1 MGNKRYEIQNYYDEN
16 FQKYKSADDD
26 MDKGMENPI
35 FKIINSQKSADDDMD
50 KGMNNPIF
58 KIINSQKNIDEN
70 RINPYPTMPAYIPP
84 SINASNDGYYQN
96 LKQEF
101 TPSNNNYFYNVKQEF
116 TPSNND
122 LLYQQKEEIKKKF
135 DKFISKF
142 PCLLKYNNDSGI
154 EAYNSCLNKIPL
166 QKIKFEEE
174 NKYTVNEIKS
184 DKKTSLINNVGV
196 SFGISVLQNDVNF
209 KGNINNPHK
218 YKVSS
223 KYVVVKKIL
232 YSMSISKEDISIN
245 EVYLKKIKN
254 IADSVDS
261 DERKAKKLN
270 SLLKETGFYI
280 PLKAYIG
287 GKLEID
293 TEGENE
299 EKTKELIASFKAD
312 LDFKVF
318 TNKNSFE
325 IKKKFERTK
334 TYSMLKTM
342 KIGGDTNKKLE
353 DWVSTVDFDN
363 AEIIEYTE
371 IRDITDFIDEKLKEK
386 LEGPINKVIEIYEL
400 RGEYLRKMKELRNN
414 KGELRYENRNDN
426 LKIGYCQKVRGI
438 ICDESESFSV
448 DSKTLLD
455 GKKNVQKT
463 IMDAAIVGIEI
474 INNCKESKNASFTF
488 ENPILNENK
497 KYIDITFQS
506 RKKKGIM
513 DFAIKIYTMKF
524 PE

>member
-1 MGNKRYEIQNYYDEN
+1 
-16 FQKYKSADDD
+16 
-26 MDKGMENPI
+26 
-35 FKIINSQKSADDDMD
+35 
-50 KGMNNPIF
+50 
-58 KIINSQKNIDEN
+58 
-70 RINPYPTMPAYIPP
+70 
-84 SINASNDGYYQN
+84 
-96 LKQEF
+96 
-101 TPSNNNYFYNVKQEF
+101 
-116 TPSNND
+116 
-122 LLYQQKEEIKKKF
+122 
-135 DKFISKF
+135 
-142 PCLLKYNNDSGI
+142 
-154 EAYNSCLNKIPL
+154 
-166 QKIKFEEE
+166 
-174 NKYTVNEIKS
+174 
-184 DKKTSLINNVGV
+184 
-196 SFGISVLQNDVNF
+196 
-209 KGNINNPHK
+209 
-218 YKVSS
+218 
-223 KYVVVKKIL
+223 
-232 YSMSISKEDISIN
+232 
-245 EVYLKKIKN
+245 
-254 IADSVDS
+254 
-261 DERKAKKLN
+261 
-270 SLLKETGFYI
+270 
-280 PLKAYIG
+280 
-287 GKLEID
+287 
-293 TEGENE
+293 
-299 EKTKELIASFKAD
+299 
-312 LDFKVF
+312 
-318 TNKNSFE
+318 
-325 IKKKFERTK
+325 
-334 TYSMLKTM
+334 MLKTM

-474 INNCKESKNASFTF
+474 INNYKESKNASFTF